1 MQMNIPPSLLNIVLE
16 EFQSALF
23 TNLNHPWEARFGQP
37 PKYGYLEHS
46 QWMEEGFRKTTPIS
60 AWHISTTTIHETRI
74 KVFAPNLQ
82 NKISFDLFYGWFYFS
97 DDLSTVDI
105 NWQTGPRFG
114 RGFSHRIGKDS
125 LGEYLLDRG
134 KSTWVS

>member
-1 MQMNIPPSLLNIVLE
+1 MNIPPNLLNIVLE
-16 EFQSALF
+16 EFQSALL
-23 TNLNHPWEARFGQP
+23 TNLNHPWEVRLGKP

-46 QWMEEGFRKTTPIS
+46 EWMEDGFRKTTPIS
-60 AWHISTTTIHETRI
+60 AWHISPTTVRQTTIRE
-74 KVFAPNLQ
+74 FAPEMQ
-82 NKISFDLFYGWFYFS
+82 NRVFFDLLYGWFYFS
-97 DDLSTVDI
+97 ENLSTVDI

-114 RGFSHRIGKDS
+114 RGFRHRIGQDT